1 MLRKSRQRSARRIVR
16 KIAPTRKI
24 ARKIAPR
31 SNKA

>member
-16 KIAPTRKI
+16 KIAPIRRI